1 MLENFQG
8 NVYFAGRRMTVD
20 KCIIL
25 DYYVAVLLQFLNV
38 HFPMGSLAQW
48 GTRGLS
54 CLSLRFESH
63 ASLVLFSTS
72 FNFFFLFLF
81 NFSYNYRY
89 ICGLLA
95 PFSFFIFFL
104 CIKFDSMAKPCW
116 SDFASI
122 SYKLDCINGYSC

>member
-72 FNFFFLFLF
+72 FNFFFYFYLTFLIITGIYVDFWLLFRSL
-81 NFSYNYRY
+81 
-89 ICGLLA
+89 
-95 PFSFFIFFL
+95 SFF
-104 CIKFDSMAKPCW
+104 CA
-116 SDFASI
+116 
-122 SYKLDCINGYSC
+122 